1 MVKRE
6 VGIGKKRRESTKRD
20 GRVRG
25 GGWREPE
32 RRECTHQQRG

>member
-6 VGIGKKRRESTKRD
+6 VGSGKKRRESTKRD

-25 GGWREPE
+25 GEGVEGARE
-32 RRECTHQQRG
+32 T